1 MLFDNI
7 HKRETPFTLENV
19 SFIKKIAWKMI
30 IIIIMTNIGGGVFE
44 LLLNSDFNIEFE
56 TYDLVEILFLF
67 SLSYIFEY
75 GRLLGLETKGQM
87 YGDSNITN

>member
-1 MLFDNI
+1 
-7 HKRETPFTLENV
+7 
-19 SFIKKIAWKMI
+19 MI
-30 IIIIMTNIGGGVFE
+30 IIIIMNNIGGGMFE
-44 LLLNSDFNIEFE
+44 LLLSSDLNIEFE

-87 YGDSNITN
+87 YGNSNE